1 VAGLFDVVIIGGGP
15 AGLAAGIYAARARL
29 AAVLIEKAFPGGQV
43 LTADLVENFPGFPE
57 GIGGMALAELLVS
70 QARAAGLETRTAEVK
85 QLTVE
90 KDGFH
95 IIIDKGEIL
104 STRSL
109 IIATGAAWN
118 ALNVPGEEDLRGRGV
133 SYCATCDGPLFR
145 DREVVVVGGGD
156 TAVGDA
162 LFLAKFAKKVTIV
175 HRRDALRAAKVLQ
188 ERVRANEKIEVR
200 WNSIVVRIEGR
211 SRVTSVV
218 LKNVSDQTTSTLPC
232 DGVFV
237 LVGVK
242 PNSELVKGIVDT
254 DASGSIVTDGD
265 MRTSRQGIFAC
276 GDVRKKILRQ
286 IVTACGEGAAAAFSA
301 QHYLEG
307 LRSR

>member
-1 VAGLFDVVIIGGGP
+1 
-15 AGLAAGIYAARARL
+15 
-29 AAVLIEKAFPGGQV
+29 
-43 LTADLVENFPGFPE
+43 
-57 GIGGMALAELLVS
+57 
-70 QARAAGLETRTAEVK
+70 
-85 QLTVE
+85 
-90 KDGFH
+90 
-95 IIIDKGEIL
+95 
-104 STRSL
+104 
-109 IIATGAAWN
+109 
-118 ALNVPGEEDLRGRGV
+118 V

>member
-1 VAGLFDVVIIGGGP
+1 MAGLFDVVIIGGGP